1 MPYYNVDQ
9 HIVFV
14 DCLQFLKVY
23 DDKHKLCENK
33 ENKKIYRKEKS
44 YHILPNLDYNTNICA
59 LPYVKK
65 IISSLS
71 MLSIKKICTKK
82 KQNVWVS
89 RFKKVGSASLHTKF

>member
-33 ENKKIYRKEKS
+33 ENKK
-44 YHILPNLDYNTNICA
+44 NISEG
-59 LPYVKK
+59 K
-65 IISSLS
+65 IIFYQ
-71 MLSIKKICTKK
+71 I
-82 KQNVWVS
+82 
-89 RFKKVGSASLHTKF
+89 